1 MELLGSWVQN
11 GNKLAQNKNNY
22 IIGRSCTKEEIDRK
36 KKEALKDTKKG
47 KSGLLSVDASHK
59 WLIWKW
65 WEQGRN

>member
-36 KKEALKDTKKG
+36 KKEA
-47 KSGLLSVDASHK
+47 SRR
-59 WLIWKW
+59 
-65 WEQGRN
+65 Q